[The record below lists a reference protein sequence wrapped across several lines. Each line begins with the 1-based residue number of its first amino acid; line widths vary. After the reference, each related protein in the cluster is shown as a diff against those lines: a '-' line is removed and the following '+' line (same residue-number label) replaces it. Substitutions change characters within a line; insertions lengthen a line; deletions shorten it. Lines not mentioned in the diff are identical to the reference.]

1 MIGRTTRWSCAP
13 ARTAASGAAC
23 CRWCRDK
30 NRVVVEGV
38 NLIKRHTRPNPQKN
52 IKGGIVEREAAIH
65 ASNVM
70 LLDPETN
77 EPTRIGSKKLRGR
90 HARAYRPQERRS
102 GGQMSKK
109 NQPTPRSKRPRPR
122 KAAKAAK
129 ARRQST
135 PRAAARKSSRR

>member
-1 MIGRTTRWSCAP
+1 MSIRKNDQVIVRAGKDRGKKGRVLSVLP
-13 ARTAASGAAC
+13 A
-23 CRWCRDK
+23 K

-77 EPTRIGSKKLRGR
+77 EATRVGKKELSDGTRVRIG
-90 HARAYRPQERRS
+90 
-102 GGQMSKK
+102 
-109 NQPTPRSKRPRPR
+109 
-122 KAAKAAK
+122 
-129 ARRQST
+129 
-135 PRAAARKSSRR
+135 RKSGAVVDK